1 MVAET
6 SGKSCE
12 PVDSVSPVLQVELE
26 FFDFLRGCAVFLFLF
41 LLLLCG
47 LLLFSV
53 QKFGHLIILL
63 VPEELRHG
71 LSVEEHDIDVIF
83 RAPAAVASVTVLV
96 RLPDHGFPAEC
107 PSE

>member
-53 QKFGHLIILL
+53 QKFCHFIVLL
-63 VPEELRHG
+63 VPEELCHG

-83 RAPAAVASVTVLV
+83 RAPAAVASVAVLV
-96 RLPDHGFPAEC
+96 GLPDHGFSAES